1 MTETLQKNSLD
12 FSPQV
17 FSKLLQEAC
26 EITENLYSEMEK
38 RPAYQAFNLEEVKSW
53 FDEDLPEQGMSFS
66 NLLKYSNEKVLQTA
80 TNNMGP
86 HMYGYVMAG
95 GTQVSSIAEL
105 LSVTV
110 NQNMGKWH
118 LGPAMNEIEQ
128 RVIQWGADFI
138 GYRRDID
145 GVPEQIGGTLVSGGS
160 AANLTGL
167 TVARNVFFEKYK
179 IRETG
184 LFGQKPFIVYGSNET
199 HGCVDKSLE
208 LLGIGTNNYRK
219 VQCNADYTIDLDALK
234 KQIEQDKKDG
244 LQPFCVIGNAG
255 TVNTGALDNLE
266 ALADIAQA
274 HGLWF
279 HVDGAYGGL
288 VASLDSHKHLYKG
301 MERADSVA
309 VDFHKWL
316 YQPFEVGCCL
326 VKNWDLL
333 KKTYYK
339 RASYLSMD
347 VKDDG
352 RLDLNDH
359 HFQLSRNAKAFK
371 VWMSFKAYGAQ
382 AFRDMIQKD
391 VDLTKYLARCVDSA
405 SDFKLFNEPEL
416 SAVCFQYIGD
426 GTKSV
431 DELNQLNQKIIHA
444 LEEDGR
450 VFIPGSQLLGQTV
463 IRACLINHRKQKEHV
478 DQLVDV
484 IREIAESLDI

>member
-1 MTETLQKNSLD
+1 MNNLD
-12 FSPQV
+12 FTKDE
-17 FSKLLQEAC
+17 FSKLLDQAC
-26 EITENLYSEMEK
+26 QLVEKQYSEMYE
-38 RPAYQAFNLEEVKSW
+38 RPAYAPFAPTEVRSW
-53 FDEDLPEQGMSFS
+53 FDEALPEKGMAV
-66 NLLKYSNEKVLQTA
+66 NTLLKEADEKVLQTA
-80 TNNMGP
+80 TMNLGP

-95 GTQVSSIAEL
+95 GTQISSVAEL
-105 LSVTV
+105 LATTV

-138 GYRRDID
+138 GYRRNVD
-145 GVPEQIGGTLVSGGS
+145 GAPEQIGGTLVSGGS

-184 LFGQKPFIVYGSNET
+184 LFGQKPFIVYGSKET

-219 VQCNADYTIDLDALK
+219 IQCNADYTIDLNALK
-234 KQIEQDKKDG
+234 DQIEQDKKDG

-255 TVNTGALDNLE
+255 TVNTGALDNLD

-288 VASLDSHKHLYKG
+288 VASLDSHKHFYKG

-326 VKNWDLL
+326 VKNWDVL

-339 RASYLSMD
+339 RASYLAMD
-347 VKDDG
+347 AKDDG

-382 AFRDMIQKD
+382 AFREMIQKD
-391 VDLTKYLARCVDSA
+391 VDLTKYLARLVDA
-405 SDFKLFNEPEL
+405 AKDFKLFNEPEL

-426 GTKSV
+426 GSKS
-431 DELNQLNQKIIHA
+431 DEEINELNQKIIHA
-444 LEEDGR
+444 LEKDGR

-478 DQLVDV
+478 DYLVDV
-484 IREIAESLDI
+484 IREVAESL

>member
-1 MTETLQKNSLD
+1 MNDLD
-12 FSPQV
+12 FTQKE
-17 FSKLLQEAC
+17 FSKLLDVAC
-26 EITENLYSEMEK
+26 ELVEKQYSEMYK
-38 RPAYQAFNLEEVKSW
+38 RPAYRPFTPTEVRSW
-53 FDEDLPEQGMSFS
+53 FDEALPEEGMAVDA
-66 NLLKYSNEKVLQTA
+66 LLKEADEKVLQTA
-80 TNNMGP
+80 TMNLGP

-95 GTQVSSIAEL
+95 GTQISSVAEL
-105 LSVTV
+105 LANTV

-138 GYRRDID
+138 EYRREID

-219 VQCNADYTIDLDALK
+219 IQCNADYTIDLNALK
-234 KQIEQDKKDG
+234 SQIEQDKKDG

-255 TVNTGALDNLE
+255 TVNTGAIDDLDI
-266 ALADIAQA
+266 LADIAQE

-288 VASLDSHKHLYKG
+288 VASLDSHKHFYKG

-326 VKNWDLL
+326 VKNWELL

-339 RASYLSMD
+339 RASYLAMD
-347 VKDDG
+347 AKDDG
-352 RLDLNDH
+352 RLDLNGH

-391 VDLTKYLARCVDSA
+391 IDLTKYLARLVDDA
-405 SDFKLFNEPEL
+405 KDFTLFNEPDL

-426 GTKSV
+426 GTKS
-431 DELNQLNQKIIHA
+431 DEELNRLNQKIIHA
-444 LEEDGR
+444 LENDGR

-463 IRACLINHRKQKEHV
+463 IRACLINHRKQQEHV
-478 DQLVDV
+478 DFLVKV
-484 IREIAESLDI
+484 IRDVAESL